1 MIGIRNENSEDRLAV
16 LKLFLSNG
24 QEINAVGSSGQ
35 SILIT
40 SVMYKHRESI
50 QYLLEN
56 TAIDSSLKLTEDNS
70 SQNPFKRA
78 PGFRGVEAYKG
89 ETSIDIARREK
100 MDDIVAML
108 GEVTI
113 SQVPNE
119 KAHPSL
125 SKKLEV
131 FIIIPNFVLFH
142 LLL

>member
-1 MIGIRNENSEDRLAV
+1 M
-16 LKLFLSNG
+16 LKLFLGNG
-24 QEINAVGSSGQ
+24 QEMNAVGNIGQ

-40 SVMYKHRESI
+40 SVLHKQKESI

-56 TAIDSSLKLTEDNS
+56 TAVDSSLKLTEDIFS
-70 SQNPFKRA
+70 A
-78 PGFRGVEAYKG
+78 DVEAYKG
-89 ETSIDIARREK
+89 ETAIDIARREK

-108 GEVTI
+108 EEVTI

-131 FIIIPNFVLFH
+131 FIII
-142 LLL
+142 

>member
-1 MIGIRNENSEDRLAV
+1 M
-16 LKLFLSNG
+16 LK
-24 QEINAVGSSGQ
+24 
-35 SILIT
+35 
-40 SVMYKHRESI
+40 
-50 QYLLEN
+50 N
-56 TAIDSSLKLTEDNS
+56 TAIDSSLKLTKDIS
-70 SQNPFKRA
+70 F
-78 PGFRGVEAYKG
+78 GGVEAYKG
-89 ETSIDIARREK
+89 ETAIDIARREK

-131 FIIIPNFVLFH
+131 FIIISNFVLFH

>member
-1 MIGIRNENSEDRLAV
+1 M

-24 QEINAVGSSGQ
+24 QKVNAIGNSGQ
-35 SILIT
+35 SILIA
-40 SVMYKHRESI
+40 SVLYKQKESI

-56 TAIDSSLKLTEDNS
+56 TAIDSSLKLTEDIS
-70 SQNPFKRA
+70 SEDIFSQNMFKRA
-78 PGFRGVEAYKG
+78 LGFGGVNGYKG
-89 ETSIDIARREK
+89 ETAIDIARREK